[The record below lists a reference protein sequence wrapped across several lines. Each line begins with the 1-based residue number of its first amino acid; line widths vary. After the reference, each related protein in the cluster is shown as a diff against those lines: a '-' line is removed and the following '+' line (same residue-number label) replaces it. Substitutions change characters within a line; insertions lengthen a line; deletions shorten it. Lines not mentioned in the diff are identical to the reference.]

1 MAMDRRAQGG
11 LRGSRR
17 MRKAPLGG
25 KGRLREWDAVC
36 NEGAGNPVRVLR
48 SILMYEPSVRCMLI
62 IRRPSDVRR

>member
-1 MAMDRRAQGG
+1 M
-11 LRGSRR
+11 
-17 MRKAPLGG
+17 
-25 KGRLREWDAVC
+25 REWDAVC